1 MRSDI
6 HYAARQLLRAPSFTL
21 IATLSLAIGIGA
33 VVGGVTMVRMAFF
46 QTMAVPEPE
55 NLLHIYKSIGFGSYT
70 NRYGNPSYLDFAAFS
85 KSPLFEDIAG
95 ETQTTLVVSDN
106 EHPPAAMYIGAVTPN
121 FFRTLGTR
129 LYRGRMVSAN
139 APEIVLAEPYWRRIY
154 NADEHVLGRII
165 KVNGDPMV
173 VVGIG
178 PEAYYGGEFMERPVF
193 GWMSLDALA
202 AMGRISTTGRG
213 ARNVSLSIFARP
225 RPGIDIA
232 AASSRLTVISQGVD
246 AASRREDPP
255 SGASARA
262 GRSSVAPR
270 ISIVPDTHDKVRP
283 GEWTNAVTAIA
294 GLALVVFIILAIACI
309 NVAGLLFARAVSR
322 QHEIAVRIALGASR
336 RRLFAQLFSESIVL
350 ATLGAVAGCFAL
362 YAGIRIINSIPELAV
377 LGVRP
382 SLHLLWSAILG
393 AAVASILFGLLPVLQ
408 SLRSD
413 VRHGLGATHTGTA
426 PAHRA
431 RGHVLMLQIAVSC
444 ALLIVSFSSVS
455 AIRARLNSPLG
466 YPARGLLVAR
476 FSGLHFP
483 GTDTVARRRYWEEF
497 RRTVRDTPGVQ
508 AFTMGYF
515 LPFDM
520 HSFMPRVIWPNGEEG
535 SAAMRTDVDATYF
548 STVGL
553 GAIRGRVLDTGDT
566 LGHPPVAVINETY
579 ARVYR
584 RNVGDMI
591 EEDER
596 MGMVRAQI
604 VGMVRDVGSGALDS
618 AQPIVYYAG
627 AQQGMTLNAILTARV
642 RPGTESAMATLLEQR
657 IMAISSEALPPDV
670 MTMSEYVMSTTKEM
684 RVVAG
689 GSLAVGALELAL
701 ASIGLYGILLF
712 NVFARRREIGVR
724 LALGAA
730 ASQASWA
737 VMRPAAIAALRG
749 LAIGACTGACIL
761 YVMQKT
767 FVSGVGNPVP
777 YAAALIVAVMSAAV
791 AAYSPARRAAAVNPA
806 EALRYE

>member
-1 MRSDI
+1 
-6 HYAARQLLRAPSFTL
+6 
-21 IATLSLAIGIGA
+21 
-33 VVGGVTMVRMAFF
+33 
-46 QTMAVPEPE
+46 
-55 NLLHIYKSIGFGSYT
+55 
-70 NRYGNPSYLDFAAFS
+70 
-85 KSPLFEDIAG
+85 
-95 ETQTTLVVSDN
+95 
-106 EHPPAAMYIGAVTPN
+106 
-121 FFRTLGTR
+121 
-129 LYRGRMVSAN
+129 
-139 APEIVLAEPYWRRIY
+139 
-154 NADEHVLGRII
+154 
-165 KVNGDPMV
+165 
-173 VVGIG
+173 
-178 PEAYYGGEFMERPVF
+178 
-193 GWMSLDALA
+193 
-202 AMGRISTTGRG
+202 
-213 ARNVSLSIFARP
+213 
-225 RPGIDIA
+225 
-232 AASSRLTVISQGVD
+232 
-246 AASRREDPP
+246 
-255 SGASARA
+255 
-262 GRSSVAPR
+262 
-270 ISIVPDTHDKVRP
+270 
-283 GEWTNAVTAIA
+283 
-294 GLALVVFIILAIACI
+294 
-309 NVAGLLFARAVSR
+309 
-322 QHEIAVRIALGASR
+322 
-336 RRLFAQLFSESIVL
+336 
-350 ATLGAVAGCFAL
+350 
-362 YAGIRIINSIPELAV
+362 
-377 LGVRP
+377 
-382 SLHLLWSAILG
+382 
-393 AAVASILFGLLPVLQ
+393 
-408 SLRSD
+408 
-413 VRHGLGATHTGTA
+413 
-426 PAHRA
+426 
-431 RGHVLMLQIAVSC
+431 
-444 ALLIVSFSSVS
+444 
-455 AIRARLNSPLG
+455 
-466 YPARGLLVAR
+466 
-476 FSGLHFP
+476 
-483 GTDTVARRRYWEEF
+483 
-497 RRTVRDTPGVQ
+497 VQ

-579 ARVYR
+579 ARAYR

-591 EEDER
+591 EEDEQ